1 MFGLWVGIEV
11 LAVDVQRGLVV
22 LDHFAQFDHIVRLI
36 IFILGLFEMSQEIQ
50 EDIVELKLFILV
62 LSQINQQHQEDIAI
76 ICSRNVHVPN
86 SLAHVLCGITRS
98 RLRLMEEME
107 RKRRSYTS
115 GDDLISLEVPGVE

>member
-1 MFGLWVGIEV
+1 MLGLWVGIEV

-22 LDHFAQFDHIVRLI
+22 LHHSAQFDHIVRLI

-50 EDIVELKLFILV
+50 EDIVK
-62 LSQINQQHQEDIAI
+62 
-76 ICSRNVHVPN
+76 ICSRDVRVPN

-107 RKRRSYTS
+107 RKRRNYTS